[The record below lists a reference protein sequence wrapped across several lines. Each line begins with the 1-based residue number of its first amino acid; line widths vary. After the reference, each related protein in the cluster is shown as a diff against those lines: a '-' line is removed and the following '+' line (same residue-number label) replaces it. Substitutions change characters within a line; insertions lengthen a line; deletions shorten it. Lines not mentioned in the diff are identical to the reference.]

1 MKTTTLIILLLFT
14 SFILIGLYIT
24 SINNK
29 YFNTGQNKNEE
40 KQNEEKDNINQL
52 NATKYTNKKNGW
64 PDDYVDFSGGMLGL

>member
-14 SFILIGLYIT
+14 SFIVIGLYIT

-29 YFNTGQNKNEE
+29 YFNARQNKNEE

-52 NATKYTNKKNGW
+52 NTTKYTNKNNGW
-64 PDDYVDFSGGMLGL
+64 PDDYIDYSGGMLGL